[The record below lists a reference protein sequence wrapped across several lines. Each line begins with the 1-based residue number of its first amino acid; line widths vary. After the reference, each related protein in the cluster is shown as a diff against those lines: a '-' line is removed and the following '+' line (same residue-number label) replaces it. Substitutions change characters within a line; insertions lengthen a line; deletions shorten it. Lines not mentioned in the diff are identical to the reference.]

1 MSKVVMGNS
10 SYYGFLSEP
19 HGVSARWK
27 ETGQTHVVVLSRA
40 LMLNHLEP
48 HLSKAKPLLLIMP
61 ISIMVYAFTLKWDK
75 IVIRPI

>member
-61 ISIMVYAFTLKWDK
+61 IGIIAYAFTL
-75 IVIRPI
+75 